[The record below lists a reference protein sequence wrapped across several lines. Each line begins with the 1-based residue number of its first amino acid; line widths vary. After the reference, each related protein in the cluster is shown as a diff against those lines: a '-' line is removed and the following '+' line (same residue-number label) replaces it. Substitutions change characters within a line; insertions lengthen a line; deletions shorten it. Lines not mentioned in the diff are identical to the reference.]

1 MVKECALCTIPEMD
15 EYRVLT
21 RNSLVCSVVP
31 WEPLKEG
38 HVIVFPVRHI
48 LMKDL
53 TTTESKALETEIIRL
68 KEKITR
74 LYPAQSP
81 LMVIS
86 DGTKDCSIPEHLH
99 YHIVPSTKNI
109 RVLFSIA
116 EDVAERQRQDE
127 AVLATMAEKLRE

>member
-1 MVKECALCTIPEMD
+1 
-15 EYRVLT
+15 
-21 RNSLVCSVVP
+21 
-31 WEPLKEG
+31 
-38 HVIVFPVRHI
+38 
-48 LMKDL
+48 MKDL

-68 KEKITR
+68 KEKIAW
-74 LYPAQSP
+74 LYPNQYP

-99 YHIVPSTKNI
+99 YHIVPSTENI